1 MSRKMLILPVV
12 AGLLVGAVFFGALVF
27 VGPSITLREKVLHE
41 ESSEAS
47 GVTYEYSGSQWA
59 SELYLVR
66 VSRLTGT
73 QYELRIG
80 PGAAD
85 HYYPVQL
92 RFGSGE
98 PRIRSVEWRP
108 DEVAVTLD
116 SGDSVHVPAD
126 NFRSVR

>member
-1 MSRKMLILPVV
+1 MSRKLLILPLA
-12 AGLLVGAVFFGALVF
+12 AGLLVGAVLFGALV
-27 VGPSITLREKVLHE
+27 VLGPSITLHEAVLHE
-41 ESSEAS
+41 ESSRDS

-66 VSRLTGT
+66 VTRLTGT
-73 QYELRIG
+73 WHELRIG

-85 HYYPVQL
+85 HYYPVRL

-108 DEVAVTLD
+108 DEVVVTLE